1 MVEDLIQ
8 IIRDPE
14 RLSTSAAVR
23 QKHSQDLT
31 SYHAQHLPDVV
42 IYPKDKEE
50 LREIVAYANRIRCP
64 IVPFGLGTSVEG
76 QVVPVQGGISLDFT
90 RMNRILEI
98 RENDF
103 AVRVEPGVTRLQLNH
118 ELKKY
123 GLFFP
128 IDPGVDATLG
138 GMAATNA
145 SGCSAVRYGM
155 TREQIL
161 GMEAVLADGSFIH
174 TGSLAKKSSAGYN
187 LTGLL
192 AGSEGTLAVF
202 TELTLRVYALPET
215 FLYAKVV
222 FPDLLKV
229 CKAANRMLY
238 SSIQPSKLELV
249 DEYTIQAINSYKQ
262 TTYVE
267 KPTLFLE
274 LSGWKSTVTAEWERV
289 NEIIQDE
296 GAVDWNHTFDEAI
309 GEQLWD
315 SRRHAALAI
324 AAAAPEKKLMTT
336 DVCVP
341 LSILPEAVL
350 YAREVMQAEDLQGAI
365 LGHIGDGNYHAVFSI
380 DLSLPEEA
388 AKADKINELIVRFA
402 LEHGGT
408 CTGEHGVG
416 LGKRKYLTEEHG
428 EAVLWMKKI
437 KEVFDPNH
445 ILNPGKIF

>member
-14 RLSTSAAVR
+14 RISTSAAVR
-23 QKHSQDLT
+23 QQHSQDLT

-90 RMNRILEI
+90 LMNRILEI

-103 AVRVEPGVTRLQLNH
+103 AVRVEPGVTRLQLNQ

-174 TGSLAKKSSAGYN
+174 TGSLAKKSSSGYN
-187 LTGLL
+187 LT
-192 AGSEGTLAVF
+192 
-202 TELTLRVYALPET
+202 ELWRDPKERLPYLQSLRCAYMRCRRHFFMRRWF
-215 FLYAKVV
+215 FLICY
-222 FPDLLKV
+222 KV

-238 SSIQPSKLELV
+238 RSIQPSKLELV

-341 LSILPEAVL
+341 LSVLPEAVL
-350 YAREVMQAEDLQGAI
+350 FAREVMQAEDLQGAI

>member
-1 MVEDLIQ
+1 M
-8 IIRDPE
+8 
-14 RLSTSAAVR
+14 
-23 QKHSQDLT
+23 
-31 SYHAQHLPDVV
+31 
-42 IYPKDKEE
+42 
-50 LREIVAYANRIRCP
+50 
-64 IVPFGLGTSVEG
+64 
-76 QVVPVQGGISLDFT
+76 
-90 RMNRILEI
+90 
-98 RENDF
+98 
-103 AVRVEPGVTRLQLNH
+103 TRLQLNQ

-174 TGSLAKKSSAGYN
+174 TGSLAKKSSSGYN

-222 FPDLLKV
+222 FPNLHKV

-289 NEIIQDE
+289 NEIIQGE

-365 LGHIGDGNYHAVFSI
+365 LGHIAVMVIIMRCFRLI
-380 DLSLPEEA
+380 LSLPEEA

-437 KEVFDPNH
+437 KEVFDP
-445 ILNPGKIF
+445 KTIF

>member
-1 MVEDLIQ
+1 MKIVH
-8 IIRDPE
+8 DPK
-14 RLSTSAAVR
+14 RISTSAAIR
-23 QKHSQDLT
+23 QQHSQDLT
-31 SYHAQHLPDVV
+31 SYHAGHLPDVV
-42 IYPKDKEE
+42 LYPKDKEE
-50 LREIVAYANRIRCP
+50 LKEIVAYANRIGCP

-90 RMNRILEI
+90 HMNRVLEI
-98 RENDF
+98 RADDF
-103 AVRVEPGVTRLQLNH
+103 AVRVEPGVTRVQLNH

-161 GMEAVLADGSFIH
+161 GMEAILADGSLIQ

-187 LTGLL
+187 LTHLL

-202 TELTLRVYALPET
+202 TELTLRVYGLPET
-215 FLYAKVV
+215 FLYAKAV
-222 FPDLLKV
+222 FPDLQKV

-238 SSIQPSKLELV
+238 HSVQPSKIELV

-262 TTYVE
+262 TEYVE

-274 LSGWKSTVTAEWERV
+274 LSGWKSTVMAEWERV
-289 NEIIQDE
+289 KEIIQDE
-296 GAVDWNHTFDEAI
+296 GAGVWSHTFDEAF

-315 SRRHAALAI
+315 ARRHAALAI
-324 AAAAPEKKLMTT
+324 AASAPEKKLMTT

-341 LSILPEAVL
+341 LSILPEAVIF
-350 YAREVMQAEDLQGAI
+350 AREVMQAENLQGAI
-365 LGHIGDGNYHAVFSI
+365 LGHIGDGNYHAVFPI
-380 DLSLPEEA
+380 DMSLPEEV
-388 AKADKINELIVRFA
+388 AKAEKVNELIVRFA
-402 LEHGGT
+402 LERGGT
-408 CTGEHGVG
+408 CTGEHGIG

-428 EAVLWMKKI
+428 DAVLWMKKI